1 MFTLI
6 WLDRALD
13 QLADIYVAADPAE
26 RSRMAAAV
34 DALNARLRA
43 DPLSEGESRVGNGRI
58 TFIPLLSVAFRVSRS
73 DQTVRVGR
81 VQRYG
86 R

>member
-1 MFTLI
+1 VFTLI

-13 QLADIYVAADPAE
+13 QLADIYV
-26 RSRMAAAV
+26 AAV

-43 DPLSEGESRVGNGRI
+43 DPLSEGESRGGDRCL
-58 TFIPLLSVAFRVSRS
+58 TFIPLLSVGFRVSLS
-73 DQTVRVGR
+73 DRTVRVGR

>member
-13 QLADIYVAADPAE
+13 QLADIYVGADPAE
-26 RSRMAAAV
+26 RARMASAV
-34 DALNARLRA
+34 DALNARLRS
-43 DPLSEGESRVGNGRI
+43 DPTAEGESRGGDRRL
-58 TFIPLLSVAFRVSRS
+58 TFIPLLSVAFRVSPKDR
-73 DQTVRVGR
+73 TVQVGR

>member
-13 QLADIYVAADPAE
+13 QLADIYVAADPAD
-26 RSRMAAAV
+26 RARMAAAIN
-34 DALNARLRA
+34 ALNARLRA
-43 DPLSEGESRVGNGRI
+43 DPLAEGESRVGDRRI
-58 TFIPLLSVAFRVSRS
+58 TFIPSLSVAFRVSLS
-73 DQTVRVGR
+73 DRTVRVGR